1 MFKKI
6 TCMILMLSVMAQ
18 ADVPECPP
26 SIASDLQE
34 VVSHLYASAK
44 NVLHGVKNVAQAIP
58 PLVRAGEKS
67 VTNTANFIDRYPA
80 VSCTAAAMLIAG
92 LCYYKYVYKKPCR
105 CARPCRLVCYH

>member
-1 MFKKI
+1 MVKKI
-6 TCMILMLSVMAQ
+6 IYMVLTFSIMAQ
-18 ADVPECPP
+18 ADAPECPP

-34 VVSHLYASAK
+34 VASHLYASAK

-92 LCYYKYVYKKPCR
+92 ICYYKYVYKKPCR
-105 CARPCRLVCYH
+105 CARQCRFVCCR